1 MATIYLRQ
9 GEHIEEAL
17 KRFKRIVEDEGI
29 LQEVKRRAR
38 YMTPSE
44 TRRVKSI
51 ERKKMIAKMKRKEE
65 KMNYRNK

>member
-1 MATIYLRQ
+1 VATIYLRQ